1 MFEIKYDIVKKKK
14 QKQKQALYTPFWRDY
29 QLPYPSYYFQFHE
42 KIKSIYLPQRNNLF
56 KLLNWSLLVTKK

>member
-14 QKQKQALYTPFWRDY
+14 QKQKQPQYTPFWRDY

-42 KIKSIYLPQRNNLF
+42 KIKSIYLPPQ
-56 KLLNWSLLVTKK
+56 KKVI